1 MNAKI
6 LIVEDEIKLQEFMS
20 LYIKNAGYSVDIAGD
35 GKTALKLFE
44 NNRYDLILLDVM
56 LPKLNGYEVCEK
68 IRNSSQVPIIMLTA
82 LESENHHLKGYEQG
96 ADDYITKPFKMKIL
110 LAKIQRFLVKQ
121 GVSSTQQ
128 TLSETTDLIIFDTLK
143 INLTSRMVY
152 VDDLEIPL
160 APKEYDL
167 LVYLCKNKDMALSRN
182 QILNAVWG
190 YEFTG
195 TTRVVD
201 NHIKKL
207 RNKLGQASD
216 LVETVISHGYRF
228 RVKGAHTHEN
238 ELD

>member
-228 RVKGAHTHEN
+228 RGKGAHTHEN

>member
-56 LPKLNGYEVCEK
+56 LPELNGYEVCEK

-82 LESENHHLKGYEQG
+82 LESESHHLKGYEQG

-238 ELD
+238 ELV

>member
-238 ELD
+238 ELV